1 MNIGSICQREV
12 VTIDHEMNLHQAAER
27 MREDHVG
34 ALVVTSS
41 APQGVAVLGV
51 VTDRDL
57 VIEVLANGRDG
68 ASVKVGSL
76 VSGRLVAVPFDATLS
91 DAIAAMEGEGVRR
104 LLVTG
109 TQQELIGVLS
119 IADLIDALASDMA
132 RLALSLHKARY
143 QEAKTRLPA
152 SLSVDGRPLI
162 LPNESLI
169 PLWAQET

>member
-1 MNIGSICQREV
+1 MNIGSICQRDV
-12 VTIDHEMNLHQAAER
+12 VTIDHAMSLHQAAER

-57 VIEVLANGRDG
+57 VIVLARGRDG
-68 ASVKVGSL
+68 ASVPIGAL

-91 DAIAAMEGEGVRR
+91 DAIAAMENEGVRR

-109 TQQELIGVLS
+109 TQQELIGMIS

-132 RLALSLHKARY
+132 RLALSLRKARDRGV
-143 QEAKTRLPA
+143 KTGLPA
-152 SLSVDGRPLI
+152 SLTVDGRPLI
-162 LPNESLI
+162 LPNESLV
-169 PLWAQET
+169 PSWLPEV